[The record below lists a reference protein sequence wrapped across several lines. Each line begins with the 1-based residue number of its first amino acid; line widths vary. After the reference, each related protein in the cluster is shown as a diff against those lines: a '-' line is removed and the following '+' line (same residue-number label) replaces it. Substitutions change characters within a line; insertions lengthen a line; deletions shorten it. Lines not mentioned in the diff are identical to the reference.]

1 LWGGRGEVEQVRGV
15 GEEVNV
21 EEVEGR
27 TEGEVDE
34 VGVKVEP
41 VEVPFERA
49 SSEEDVGLG
58 RFL

>member
-1 LWGGRGEVEQVRGV
+1 VRGV